1 MEVVTSSLQK
11 RETNLR
17 IISKSSVKK
26 QQIIS
31 SVRAE
36 KRFVVLPMLYLREK
50 IIYFL
55 MAMRCFQNS
64 NVFSEKKL
72 CCVLSR

>member
-26 QQIIS
+26 QQ
-31 SVRAE
+31 
-36 KRFVVLPMLYLREK
+36 MCCLYLVCTRRK
-50 IIYFL
+50 ALRSAANAIPT
-55 MAMRCFQNS
+55 
-64 NVFSEKKL
+64 
-72 CCVLSR
+72 